1 MKIAIIGGGAAGM
14 VTAYYLDKTCD
25 VTVFE
30 KQPILGGNIRTLNK
44 NVNVE
49 IDGIADDLYI
59 DNGVI
64 EFDESNFAAFHELM
78 SELGVEMEHVSLT
91 TGYFSE
97 DGRHYFSPYRI
108 FHTATGLGRRLR
120 EILRLMFCA
129 FDFSLFMVRTANHD
143 ASYYKNRSMSEFFR
157 DHVYYRWL
165 KMLLMYGYS
174 IPYPQIDAMPAALAI
189 PLLRR
194 CALFTRWTCIKGGA
208 YTYIEKILEGFG
220 GTVEVDANIQSVARN
235 DAGVTITLLNGEP
248 EQFDKVVFATPPDQV
263 MKLLSDPTEEEVLW
277 FSKWREN
284 VAHTVIHTDTSM
296 YDRYNVS
303 SLSAF
308 DVFEKPGDNAGY
320 NAFLNPL
327 IDPDGRSTVDY
338 NLAYNMD
345 DRIDPKLVLHTQ
357 EHYTPLYEVEAYA
370 FRDEIAANNGRN
382 NTYHA
387 GAYLYDGLHE
397 GAVKSALAVAKLF
410 EDATG

>member
-1 MKIAIIGGGAAGM
+1 VKIAIIGGGAAGM

-44 NVNVE
+44 NVQE
-49 IDGIADDLYI
+49 KIDGIPGDVYI

-64 EFDESNFAAFHELM
+64 EFDESNFPAFHALM
-78 SELGVEMEHVSLT
+78 SELGIDMESVSLT
-91 TGYFSE
+91 TGYFSV
-97 DGRHYFSPYRI
+97 DGRHYLSPYRI
-108 FHTATGLGRRLR
+108 LHTEPSARGRLS
-120 EILRLMFCA
+120 EILRLLFCA
-129 FDFSLFMVRTANHD
+129 FDFQLFMVRTAVHD
-143 ASYYKNRSMSEFFR
+143 VSYYKNKPVSEFLR

-165 KMLLMYGYS
+165 KMLLMYAYS
-174 IPYPQIDAMPAALAI
+174 IPYPQIDRMPAALAI

-194 CALFTRWTCIKGGA
+194 SSLFTRWTRIRGGV
-208 YTYIEKILEGFG
+208 YSYIERILERFG
-220 GTVEVDANIQSVARN
+220 GTVRVSAEIDGIRRINNGVA
-235 DAGVTITLLNGEP
+235 ITLSNGEV
-248 EQFDKVVFATPPDQV
+248 EQFDKIVFATPPDQV
-263 MKLLSDPTEEEVLW
+263 MKLLSDPTEDEARY

-303 SLSAF
+303 SYSAF
-308 DVFEKPGDNAGY
+308 DVFEKPGNEAGY

-327 IDPDGRSTVDY
+327 IDVDENSSVKY
-338 NLAYNMD
+338 NLAYNMV

-357 EHYTPLYEVEAYA
+357 EHRTPLYEVDAYA
-370 FRDEIAANNGRN
+370 FRDEIVASNGSN

-397 GAVKSALAVAKLF
+397 GAVRSALAVAERLK
-410 EDATG
+410 DGG